1 MGMIKAV
8 KARINMGEI
17 KTGLQNLNRITFTGF
32 FGEILCWTIGIGKG
46 GSRYWDSVLKH
57 PGVGPVKVAPI
68 FAGMV
73 KKLKKDQPHRASPLF
88 YSNSF
93 SNAHAIRSTLASLS
107 TA

>member
-1 MGMIKAV
+1 MGMIKVV

-57 PGVGPVKVAPI
+57 PGVGPVKVVPI

-73 KKLKKDQPHRASPLF
+73 KPNKKD
-88 YSNSF
+88 
-93 SNAHAIRSTLASLS
+93 
-107 TA
+107 